1 MQRRKYPRF
10 LINIIKSVAYKV
22 YKLGEKAT
30 TPPLDRYDFQ
40 TFDLLKKVLPPDANC
55 IDIGAHTAD
64 ILRKLV
70 KYAPQGQHY
79 AFEPIPWL
87 YKDLQKNFGDKVKVM
102 ELALSDT
109 LGTATFYAY
118 RNRPAV
124 SGLKQRQFEN
134 ENYAMEK
141 IDVKVETLDH
151 IIPKDLPIHL
161 IKIDVEGAEL
171 QVLRGGIEIL
181 KKYKPIVLF
190 EFGLGGSEHYGAT
203 PQKMFELLEECGLSI
218 STLEYYL
225 KARPPFSK
233 EEFVGQ
239 YEKKYNYFF
248 IAYNA
253 SATREQRP

>member
-10 LINIIKSVAYKV
+10 LINMVKAVAYKV

-40 TFDLLKKVLPPDANC
+40 TFDLLKRVLPSDANC
-55 IDIGAHTAD
+55 IDVGAHTAD

-70 KYAPQGQHY
+70 KYAPGGRHY

-87 YKDLQKNFGDKVKVM
+87 YKDLQKNFGSKVTVM

-109 LGTATFYAY
+109 RGEATFHAFPD
-118 RNRPAV
+118 RPAV
-124 SGLKQRQFEN
+124 SGLKQRQFPGED
-134 ENYAMEK
+134 YAMVK
-141 IDVKVETLDH
+141 FDVKLETLDH
-151 IIPKDLPIHL
+151 IIPEDLPIHL

-171 QVLRGGIEIL
+171 QVLRGGIRIL
-181 KKYKPIVLF
+181 KKYKPFVLF
-190 EFGLGGSEHYGAT
+190 EFGLGGSELYGTT
-203 PQKMFELLEECGLSI
+203 PEQMFEFLEACGLSV
-218 STLEYYL
+218 STLEYYMKG
-225 KARPPFSK
+225 KAPFDK
-233 EEFVGQ
+233 AEFVGQ

-253 SATREQRP
+253 AEVKG